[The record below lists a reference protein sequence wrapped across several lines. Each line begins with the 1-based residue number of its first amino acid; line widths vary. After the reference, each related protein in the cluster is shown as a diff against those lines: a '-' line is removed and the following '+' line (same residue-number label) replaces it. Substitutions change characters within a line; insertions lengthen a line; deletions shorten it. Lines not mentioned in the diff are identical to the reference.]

1 MEKEIDLVYRER
13 GKHMK
18 KVAADDHEL
27 AECVSWLI
35 STGREDDW
43 WDFKECHHED
53 KAALLHDIVC
63 MANSRSSHDGLI
75 IFGIRDKTMEVIG
88 CENDLHRRNQ
98 QSIVDFLHSVKF
110 AGQIRP
116 RVEVRVIQL
125 QKHEIDVFVIKNT
138 HDTPYYLTDDYSDK
152 RYAAETGRE
161 GKKVL
166 AAHVYCRVM
175 DNNTPI
181 NSNAD
186 LIEVEALWKKRFGLL
201 QTPLEHLSILLDEPE
216 LWTEEETVFYHKQF
230 PQYTIKITWDADEN
244 RDIIYNESPEFYH
257 FVQTDR
263 NAYYGMLR
271 IYHYGTQIYSHQV
284 TGLDGHRLCAP
295 CPERG
300 YIGESISGDYTIVY
314 RFYDKESLEY
324 KLLQFL
330 AHHYDETCGHE
341 ASNVQHKLMSVVL
354 LFEDSRK
361 KALFENYVLQEIEV
375 YSKLLSEEVY
385 PTVLTNNENE
395 SQIITEA
402 IKNGL
407 VLKKMQQFQSN

>member
-1 MEKEIDLVYRER
+1 MIAAISDL
-13 GKHMK
+13 
-18 KVAADDHEL
+18 EL
-27 AECVSWLI
+27 TQCVLQLI
-35 STGREDDW
+35 ATGREDDW

-63 MANSRSSHDGLI
+63 MANSRSTNDGLI

-88 CENDLHRRNQ
+88 CENDIHRRNQ
-98 QSIVDFLHSVKF
+98 QNIVDFLHSVKF

-125 QKHEIDVFVIKNT
+125 QGHEIDIFVIKNT

-166 AAHVYCRVM
+166 AAHIYCRVM

-186 LIEVEALWKKRFGLL
+186 LVEVEALWKKRFGLL
-201 QTPLEHLSILLDEPE
+201 QTPLEHLSILLEEPE

-230 PQYTIKITWDADEN
+230 PQYTIKITWDADED
-244 RDIIYNESPEFYH
+244 RDIIRNESPEFYH

-295 CPERG
+295 CPKRG
-300 YIGESISGDYTIVY
+300 YIGESLSGDYRVAY
-314 RFYDKESLEY
+314 RFFDKESLEY
-324 KLLQFL
+324 KLLQFMT
-330 AHHYDETCGHE
+330 HHYEETCGHE
-341 ASNVQHKLMSVVL
+341 ALIVQQKLLSVVL
-354 LFEDSRK
+354 LFEDSRDRL
-361 KALFENYVLQEIEV
+361 LFEECILQNIKTYENYLLKDCYPEII
-375 YSKLLSEEVY
+375 S
-385 PTVLTNNENE
+385 ENE
-395 SQIITEA
+395 RERQVVTEA
-402 IKNGL
+402 IKTGR
-407 VLKKMQQFQSN
+407 VLKKMQLMQNELLSNKGGNKK